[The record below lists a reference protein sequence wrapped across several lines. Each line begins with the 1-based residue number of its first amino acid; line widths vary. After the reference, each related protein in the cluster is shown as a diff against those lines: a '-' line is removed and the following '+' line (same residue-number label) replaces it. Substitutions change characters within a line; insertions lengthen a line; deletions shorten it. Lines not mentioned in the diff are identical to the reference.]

1 MFILSIKDDPLRCF
15 DDPFD
20 INFRF
25 EAEIGGQLVTPI
37 VRPVI
42 GANTYNQVARQ
53 LEQHELPTPVVAAAA
68 AATLAFPPMIGFP
81 PPPPPPPPAP
91 APPMLIPQQVA
102 RQSKIEMYI
111 FFCYI

>member
-1 MFILSIKDDPLRCF
+1 MLFILSIKLRRF
-15 DDPFD
+15 DDLLV

-25 EAEIGGQLVTPI
+25 EAEIGGQLVTPM

-102 RQSKIEMYI
+102 RQSK
-111 FFCYI
+111 